1 MFASAKGTHQKKV
14 RQLQYHEQCIYHILY
29 YILPFG
35 IVTCTFFPTTFLEI
49 AGCDDFGIDVA
60 LYEMTGPIC
69 LPNLEEIYLVN
80 KFGID
85 LSTVFSTFD

>member
-1 MFASAKGTHQKKV
+1 M
-14 RQLQYHEQCIYHILY
+14 HIFSDDL
-29 YILPFG
+29 
-35 IVTCTFFPTTFLEI
+35 LEI

>member
-1 MFASAKGTHQKKV
+1 M
-14 RQLQYHEQCIYHILY
+14 HIFSDDL
-29 YILPFG
+29 
-35 IVTCTFFPTTFLEI
+35 LEI
-49 AGCDDFGIDVA
+49 AGFDDFGIDVA